1 MNNSSRIAE
10 TIVSMFLVA
19 ASIVLLGLILS
30 SCQTPGVKLNKH
42 EVQERA
48 RVLQLPEFAEHIEY
62 FEYLVEANADR
73 TVVVFDLPKGRD
85 FDMTGILGVCFPDL
99 NYVAINEDRWPE
111 LGRYQQYALIAHELL
126 HCAYG
131 VPHRRD
137 RIAIMNPVIHS
148 EETLIEFW
156 PLLIAEI
163 EIYPNSNHQFMLDG
177 MLPIPMTL
185 SPVSATDT
193 VKVNRF
199 CSINN
204 RGVPNGEC
212 VLTLLDCMSGY
223 TQYQQCTEEYLLNN
237 GYEMGVCPDPE
248 LIRNLNRRKG

>member
-1 MNNSSRIAE
+1 MRKPSQVAD
-10 TIVSMFLVA
+10 TLVSMIIVA
-19 ASIVLLGLILS
+19 ASIVVLGLILS

-48 RVLQLPEFAEHIEY
+48 RVLQLPDFAEHIEY
-62 FEYLVEANADR
+62 FEYLVEAEAAR
-73 TVVVFDLPKGRD
+73 TIVVFDLPEGRE

-111 LGRYQQYALIAHELL
+111 LGRYQKYALIAHELL
-126 HCAYG
+126 HCSYG
-131 VPHRRD
+131 IPHRRD

-163 EIYPNSNHQFMLDG
+163 EIYPNSHHQFMLDS
-177 MLPIPMTL
+177 MLPIPMVK
-185 SPVSATDT
+185 SPVSAEDT
-193 VKVNRF
+193 ARANKF
-199 CSINN
+199 CTINN
-204 RGVPNGEC
+204 HGTPRGEC

-223 TQYQQCTEEYLLNN
+223 TKYQQCTEEYLLNN
-237 GYEMGVCPDPE
+237 NYEMGVCPDPE
-248 LIRNLNRRKG
+248 LIKSLNRRQG

>member
-1 MNNSSRIAE
+1 MKATTALSIAMVA
-10 TIVSMFLVA
+10 TFCVLMLFLTC
-19 ASIVLLGLILS
+19 
-30 SCQTPGVKLNKH
+30 CQTPGEILNKH
-42 EVQERA
+42 KTKERV
-48 RVLQLPEFAEHIEY
+48 RVLQLPEFKEHIEY
-62 FEYLVEANADR
+62 FEYLVDAKANR
-73 TVVVFDLPKGRD
+73 TIVVYDLPEGRD

-99 NYVAINEDRWPE
+99 NYVAINEERWPE

-163 EIYPNSNHQFMLDG
+163 EVYPNSHHMFMLDG
-177 MLPIPMTL
+177 MLPIPMTP
-185 SPVSATDT
+185 SAVSAVDT
-193 VKVNRF
+193 VKVNKF

-204 RGVPNGEC
+204 HGSPRGEC
-212 VLTLLDCMSGY
+212 VLTLLNCIQGH
-223 TQYQQCTEEYLLNN
+223 TQYQQCTEEYLLNS

-248 LIRNLNRRKG
+248 IIKNLNKRVAG